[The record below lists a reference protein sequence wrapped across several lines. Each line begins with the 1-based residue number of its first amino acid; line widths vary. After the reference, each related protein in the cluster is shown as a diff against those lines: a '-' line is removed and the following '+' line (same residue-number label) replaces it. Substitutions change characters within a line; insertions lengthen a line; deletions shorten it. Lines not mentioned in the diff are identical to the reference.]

1 MAETTSESV
10 PQRKHVR
17 LVLASTGL
25 AAVVAILAVATVRRN
40 VAPRRSEPLEARMEL
55 AAGDVTVEQQG
66 KRVRAGSGAAVL
78 ALAKVTTGPGS
89 RALLRLSDGAALFLR
104 GGTSLQLTA
113 DGTALEAGEIWLEV
127 PVVDRKPGVLSLG
140 EATVSAAE
148 SGLSIRRDA
157 KESSVYVARG
167 LAHVSA
173 PGGRVEVRA
182 GERALLRTGV
192 APQVAPVAY
201 WEDWTGGMADQR
213 LAGGGAGAGRIYGVD
228 FDRAA
233 SPARA
238 LEITRQAVRV
248 TLRSGIAETEVDQTF
263 FNPGEREVEGWY
275 WLTVPEGALVTGF
288 AVENNGQLVE
298 GELIERKEAARQ
310 YGAAARAGFEPA
322 LLEWID
328 GRSYRARI
336 YPVNAGN
343 TRRVVTRYLE
353 LAPLVDGRLRYLF
366 PLRSEPPV
374 RIGEFSLSVDLG
386 KAGKGME
393 LSTLEDARIENGGQK
408 VTMRRSGFTA
418 QADFLLEAKLKT
430 LPPPV
435 RVARFSAGAETADFV
450 MLRYVP
456 DLDWATVSQ
465 QPGAV
470 VVVVDT
476 SAGIDDNTRQLE
488 VAAAEAILRAL
499 SDADKFALVALDV
512 RPQVLYPASGLA
524 AATEAEVGKAREAL
538 AAHPPGGAT
547 DLGALIDVALARL
560 HGSEQPAVIYIGDGL
575 STSGEIRGERLQ
587 AALRRSLATSR
598 ARLFTV
604 AVGGEA
610 DSGFLDALAH
620 AGGGKSLR
628 VGNAEEAGSRALE
641 LVAALKTPTITDFQ
655 LDAGAGLDEVFT
667 SADGKV
673 SWGGELVLLARSH
686 HDLPS
691 QVKVK
696 GRLAGQPF
704 ERSYAIEEEDESV
717 AALVPRLWAAANMKK
732 ILGEGGGADEQRG
745 TLVKLG
751 LDYGLMTPFT
761 SFLALE
767 SEQAYAAQG
776 IARKRGPAFGRLATA
791 EKKEATEESD
801 RAMLKGH
808 AGEPP
813 APTLAVAP
821 AAPAR
826 QLASA
831 PAEEEGIGVG
841 GLGTKDKGG
850 GRGSIDDLLDGVEK
864 RPAASRPQRA
874 MAKIA
879 ATRSRADLSRS
890 DALATGA
897 PEARR
902 SVSTV
907 AAIMPAACSDASE
920 RPLFERAL
928 LWMKRLQTATAPGEL
943 AERYRAAIAACELP
957 DWRAE
962 ALFLRLLAH
971 RMETEAAVAEIFD
984 FLGPRPDARFYLAR
998 VLLRRNAGDAL
1009 ALAIEQRLFG
1019 TRVPWDKVDLE
1030 LSAIGNVETRIARL
1044 KEYLARAP
1052 NDPAGGMRL
1061 VKLLARAGHADE
1073 ALLFSR
1079 KLKAA
1084 GLLTPRLVL
1093 ALGDLQADAGQ
1104 TDDAIRTYSEIVEFD
1119 PRNQAARQ
1127 LLGDVYLAHGWYDL
1141 AYAQYTTLTEMAP
1154 DNLLAWLRLAAAAAG
1169 AGRTDEALRIERK
1182 VARSPGNPGPSDPRL
1197 FARLA
1202 AAAHMARL
1210 MAEPP
1215 KDVDGKRLIESMSRD
1230 LAELQLFQGPGTM
1243 VLLSWEDLGAD
1254 LIARA
1259 GGKSPALAGE
1269 TTDAATVGLSA
1280 LLLPA
1285 GKRGSVPLQAH
1296 LRSAPPSRPLKLVVC
1311 TIDHDGKTFQVN
1323 VKRVELA
1330 PGQVDVGL

>member
-1 MAETTSESV
+1 
-10 PQRKHVR
+10 
-17 LVLASTGL
+17 
-25 AAVVAILAVATVRRN
+25 
-40 VAPRRSEPLEARMEL
+40 
-55 AAGDVTVEQQG
+55 
-66 KRVRAGSGAAVL
+66 
-78 ALAKVTTGPGS
+78 
-89 RALLRLSDGAALFLR
+89 
-104 GGTSLQLTA
+104 
-113 DGTALEAGEIWLEV
+113 
-127 PVVDRKPGVLSLG
+127 
-140 EATVSAAE
+140 
-148 SGLSIRRDA
+148 
-157 KESSVYVARG
+157 
-167 LAHVSA
+167 
-173 PGGRVEVRA
+173 
-182 GERALLRTGV
+182 
-192 APQVAPVAY
+192 
-201 WEDWTGGMADQR
+201 
-213 LAGGGAGAGRIYGVD
+213 
-228 FDRAA
+228 
-233 SPARA
+233 
-238 LEITRQAVRV
+238 
-248 TLRSGIAETEVDQTF
+248 
-263 FNPGEREVEGWY
+263 
-275 WLTVPEGALVTGF
+275 
-288 AVENNGQLVE
+288 
-298 GELIERKEAARQ
+298 
-310 YGAAARAGFEPA
+310 
-322 LLEWID
+322 
-328 GRSYRARI
+328 
-336 YPVNAGN
+336 
-343 TRRVVTRYLE
+343 
-353 LAPLVDGRLRYLF
+353 
-366 PLRSEPPV
+366 
-374 RIGEFSLSVDLG
+374 
-386 KAGKGME
+386 
-393 LSTLEDARIENGGQK
+393 
-408 VTMRRSGFTA
+408 
-418 QADFLLEAKLKT
+418 
-430 LPPPV
+430 
-435 RVARFSAGAETADFV
+435 
-450 MLRYVP
+450 
-456 DLDWATVSQ
+456 
-465 QPGAV
+465 
-470 VVVVDT
+470 
-476 SAGIDDNTRQLE
+476 
-488 VAAAEAILRAL
+488 
-499 SDADKFALVALDV
+499 
-512 RPQVLYPASGLA
+512 
-524 AATEAEVGKAREAL
+524 
-538 AAHPPGGAT
+538 
-547 DLGALIDVALARL
+547 
-560 HGSEQPAVIYIGDGL
+560 
-575 STSGEIRGERLQ
+575 
-587 AALRRSLATSR
+587 
-598 ARLFTV
+598 
-604 AVGGEA
+604 
-610 DSGFLDALAH
+610 
-620 AGGGKSLR
+620 
-628 VGNAEEAGSRALE
+628 
-641 LVAALKTPTITDFQ
+641 
-655 LDAGAGLDEVFT
+655 
-667 SADGKV
+667 
-673 SWGGELVLLARSH
+673 
-686 HDLPS
+686 
-691 QVKVK
+691 VKVK

-1154 DNLLAWLRLAAAAAG
+1154 ENLLAWLRLAAAAAG

>member
-1 MAETTSESV
+1 
-10 PQRKHVR
+10 
-17 LVLASTGL
+17 
-25 AAVVAILAVATVRRN
+25 
-40 VAPRRSEPLEARMEL
+40 
-55 AAGDVTVEQQG
+55 
-66 KRVRAGSGAAVL
+66 
-78 ALAKVTTGPGS
+78 
-89 RALLRLSDGAALFLR
+89 
-104 GGTSLQLTA
+104 
-113 DGTALEAGEIWLEV
+113 
-127 PVVDRKPGVLSLG
+127 
-140 EATVSAAE
+140 
-148 SGLSIRRDA
+148 
-157 KESSVYVARG
+157 VAR
-167 LAHVSA
+167 L
-173 PGGRVEVRA
+173 
-182 GERALLRTGV
+182 
-192 APQVAPVAY
+192 
-201 WEDWTGGMADQR
+201 
-213 LAGGGAGAGRIYGVD
+213 
-228 FDRAA
+228 
-233 SPARA
+233 
-238 LEITRQAVRV
+238 
-248 TLRSGIAETEVDQTF
+248 
-263 FNPGEREVEGWY
+263 
-275 WLTVPEGALVTGF
+275 
-288 AVENNGQLVE
+288 
-298 GELIERKEAARQ
+298 
-310 YGAAARAGFEPA
+310 
-322 LLEWID
+322 
-328 GRSYRARI
+328 
-336 YPVNAGN
+336 
-343 TRRVVTRYLE
+343 
-353 LAPLVDGRLRYLF
+353 
-366 PLRSEPPV
+366 
-374 RIGEFSLSVDLG
+374 
-386 KAGKGME
+386 
-393 LSTLEDARIENGGQK
+393 
-408 VTMRRSGFTA
+408 
-418 QADFLLEAKLKT
+418 
-430 LPPPV
+430 
-435 RVARFSAGAETADFV
+435 SAGAETADFV

-456 DLDWATVSQ
+456 DLDWAAVTQ
-465 QPGAV
+465 PPGAV

-476 SAGIDDNTRQLE
+476 SAGNDENTRQLE

-512 RPQVLYPASGLA
+512 RPKVLYPASGLA
-524 AATEAEVGKAREAL
+524 AANEAEAGKARELL
-538 AAHPPGGAT
+538 AAHAPGGAT
-547 DLGALIDVALARL
+547 DLGALYDVALALL

-575 STSGEIRGERLQ
+575 ATSGEIGGERLQ

-610 DSGFLDALAH
+610 DYGFLEALAH

-696 GRLAGQPF
+696 GRLGGQPF
-704 ERSYAIEEEDESV
+704 EKSYVVEEEDESV

-732 ILGEGGGADEQRG
+732 ILGAGGGADEQRG

-751 LDYGLMTPFT
+751 LDFGLMTPFT

-776 IARKRGPAFGRLATA
+776 IQRGKRPSFGGLAA
-791 EKKEATEESD
+791 QSAAPEKKEAHKEAVEESD
-801 RAMLKGH
+801 RMMRYRLMAREAQLR
-808 AGEPP
+808 
-813 APTLAVAP
+813 
-821 AAPAR
+821 AAPAVVPE
-826 QLASA
+826 
-831 PAEEEGIGVG
+831 PAEPPPSPTAEAEAVNNLAPVASGQRG
-841 GLGTKDKGG
+841 GYVSVDDVLGARG
-850 GRGSIDDLLDGVEK
+850 GRLAPRV
-864 RPAASRPQRA
+864 SRQQRA
-874 MAKIA
+874 MSAKIA
-879 ATRSRADLSRS
+879 ARRRGENLTLDVAVP
-890 DALATGA
+890 AAK

-902 SVSTV
+902 SMSTV

-928 LWMKRLQTATAPGEL
+928 LWTKRLQTANAPGEL
-943 AERYRAAIAACELP
+943 ADRYRAAIAACELP

-962 ALFLRLLAH
+962 SLFLRLLAH
-971 RMETEAAVAEIFD
+971 HMETEAAVAEIFD

-1009 ALAIEQRLFG
+1009 ALAIEQHLFG

-1044 KEYLARAP
+1044 KQYVAHAP
-1052 NDPAGGMRL
+1052 HDPAGGIRL

-1084 GLLTPRLVL
+1084 GLLTPRLIL

-1154 DNLLAWLRLAAAAAG
+1154 ENLLAWLRLASAAAG

-1202 AAAHMARL
+1202 AATHMARL
-1210 MAEPP
+1210 IAEPP
-1215 KDVDGKRLIESMSRD
+1215 RDVDSKRLIESMSRD
-1230 LAELQLFQGPGTM
+1230 LAELQLFQGPGTL

-1269 TTDAATVGLSA
+1269 TTDAAAVGLSA

-1311 TIDHDGKTFQVN
+1311 TIDHDGKAFQVN
-1323 VKRVELA
+1323 LKRVELA
-1330 PGQVDVGL
+1330 AGQADVGL

>member
-1 MAETTSESV
+1 MVETTSARV
-10 PQRKHVR
+10 PKGR
-17 LVLASTGL
+17 LLRRVLAIAGL
-25 AAVVAILAVATVRRN
+25 ATVVAIFAIAIVRRN

-66 KRVRAGSGAAVL
+66 KRVRVGSGAAVL

-157 KESSVYVARG
+157 KGSSVYVARG

-182 GERALLRTGV
+182 GERALLQPGA

-228 FDRAA
+228 FGRNN

-456 DLDWATVSQ
+456 DLDWVAVAQ

-476 SAGIDDNTRQLE
+476 SAGIDESTRQLE

-524 AATEAEVGKAREAL
+524 AATEAEVGKARELL
-538 AAHPPGGAT
+538 AAHAPGGAT
-547 DLGALIDVALARL
+547 DLGALFDVALARL

-575 STSGEIRGERLQ
+575 ATSGEINDERLQ
-587 AALRRSLATSR
+587 ASLRRSLATSR

-610 DSGFLDALAH
+610 DHGFLDALAH

-628 VGNAEEAGSRALE
+628 VGNADEAGGRALE

-655 LDAGAGLDEVFT
+655 LDAGAGLDELFT

-696 GRLAGQPF
+696 GRLGGLPF
-704 ERSYAIEEEDESV
+704 EKSYAVEEEDESV
-717 AALVPRLWAAANMKK
+717 AALVPQLWAAANMKK
-732 ILGEGGGADEQRG
+732 ILGEGSGADEQRG

-776 IARKRGPAFGRLATA
+776 IARKRSPVFGRLAA
-791 EKKEATEESD
+791 SDKKEATEESD
-801 RAMLKGH
+801 RFVQMGRQV

-821 AAPAR
+821 AAPAP
-826 QLASA
+826 SP
-831 PAEEEGIGVG
+831 PAESEAIGNLKGLRGIGLG
-841 GLGTKDKGG
+841 GPPSPTGKLM
-850 GRGSIDDLLDGVEK
+850 
-864 RPAASRPQRA
+864 AAAAPTLRA
-874 MAKIA
+874 MPAKIA
-879 ATRSRADLSRS
+879 ATRPRADLSRS

-902 SVSTV
+902 SASTV

-928 LWMKRLQTATAPGEL
+928 LWMKRLNTATAPGEL

-971 RMETEAAVAEIFD
+971 HMETEAAVAEIFD

-1019 TRVPWDKVDLE
+1019 TRVAWDKVDLE
-1030 LSAIGNVETRIARL
+1030 LSAIGNLDTRIARL

-1052 NDPAGGMRL
+1052 DDPAGGMRL

-1084 GLLTPRLVL
+1084 GLITPRLVL

-1141 AYAQYTTLTEMAP
+1141 AYAQYTTLTELAP
-1154 DNLLAWLRLAAAAAG
+1154 ESLLAWLRLAAAAAG

-1202 AAAHMARL
+1202 AAAHMAHL

-1215 KDVDGKRLIESMSRD
+1215 KDVDGKRLVESMSRD
-1230 LAELQLFQGPGTM
+1230 LAELQLFQGPGTL
-1243 VLLSWEDLGAD
+1243 VLLSWEDFGAD
-1254 LIARA
+1254 LIARTS
-1259 GGKSPALAGE
+1259 GKSPALAGE

-1285 GKRGSVPLQAH
+1285 GKRAAVPLQAH
-1296 LRSAPPSRPLKLVVC
+1296 LRSAPPARPLKLVVC

-1330 PGQVDVGL
+1330 AGQVDVGL